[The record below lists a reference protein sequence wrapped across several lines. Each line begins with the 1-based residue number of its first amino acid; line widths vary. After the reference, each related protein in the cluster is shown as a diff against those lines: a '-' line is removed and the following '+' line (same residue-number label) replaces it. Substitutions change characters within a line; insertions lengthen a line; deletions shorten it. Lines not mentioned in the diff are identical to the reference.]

1 MRLSAMGQQ
10 LGLGIDAGRRSLP
23 TLDERQRGTAF
34 LGLEVNRI
42 INPPEATGMP
52 FWSINPYIGCEFGCA
67 YCYAR
72 DTHRWTAERNQLAG
86 PRPPREDFEHRIFV
100 KRNAADVLR
109 RTLDP
114 AKVAGASILIGTAT
128 DPYQPAE
135 RTFGI
140 TRALLEALLGY
151 RGLSIRITTKS
162 PLVGRDAELLARLSR
177 HHRVSVNISLISLDP
192 ALIRRL
198 EPRSPLPHARLRGLR
213 TLADAGVDAG
223 LLIAPIIPGL
233 TDGWGALGGLM
244 AAGREAGARYADGF
258 ALRLAPVARSGFLP
272 TLAREFPELVERYRR
287 HYGGRH
293 HATRPYLESLA
304 ARLRTLQKIHGFPVV
319 ARSALRTEAEAVAAG
334 PAATPPAD
342 PRRAPPAARRRRTS
356 LPASRTTGQPTLA
369 LL

>member
-1 MRLSAMGQQ
+1 MGPMRMTSPAGQQ
-10 LGLGIDAGRRSLP
+10 LGLEIDGGRRALP
-23 TLDERQRGTAF
+23 TLAERVRGAAF
-34 LGLEVNRI
+34 LGLNVSRIVNS
-42 INPPEATGMP
+42 PEATGMS

-72 DTHRWTAERNQLAG
+72 DTHRWTTERNRLA
-86 PRPPREDFEHRIFV
+86 PARPAREDFEHRIFV

-140 TRALLEALLGY
+140 TRAILEAFLGY

-162 PLVGRDAELLARLSR
+162 PLVARDADLLVQLGRR
-177 HHRVSVNISLISLDP
+177 HRVSVNLSLISLDP

-198 EPRSPLPHARLRGLR
+198 EPRTPLPHARLRGLR
-213 TLADAGVDAG
+213 ALAEAGVDTG

-272 TLAREFPELVERYRR
+272 VLAREFPELVERYRR
-287 HYGGRH
+287 HYGNRH
-293 HATRPYLESLA
+293 HATQQYLEGLT

-319 ARSALRTEAEAVAAG
+319 ARSNPRTEAQALA
-334 PAATPPAD
+334 AATD
-342 PRRAPPAARRRRTS
+342 PLRGRLAARRRGRTAPPS
-356 LPASRTTGQPTLA
+356 RPAADTALA
-369 LL
+369 LI